1 MNTQQVDYL
10 NIGLMLI
17 SFIIAMIVPFELF
30 LFSYAVLGPIHYLT
44 EIGWLRKQHY
54 FTKKKSDYLWLIG
67 LCALTTLGA
76 LLVELNRWD
85 ATRGVYTFLND
96 SAVFSTPMSWLSE
109 YQVAFIFLAFI
120 AALAFTIFNKLWQK
134 IALIA
139 VAVVVSTQIK
149 AIPALYSVFGV
160 FLPTI
165 LHVSLFTGAFILYGA
180 LKSKKTSS
188 YLSFLA
194 FILFI
199 FSFFIIDVD
208 GSSYTISKYAKE
220 TFRISNFDGLT
231 VMLAALFV
239 DIKKLLPFNFNNDLI
254 VRVEAFV
261 AFSYTYHYLN
271 WFSKT
276 SIIKWH
282 QVPKKWIAASLLIWA
297 LSVGLYLY
305 NYRIGLFALFFL
317 SMLHVFLEFPLN
329 HRTFIYIGQRLLGR
343 NPDAGKGKGPKSKSK
358 KRNSKGSERI
368 LDSGNFRKSKV

>member
-17 SFIIAMIVPFELF
+17 SFIIALIVPFELF
-30 LFSYAVLGPIHYLT
+30 LFSYAVLGPLHYLT
-44 EIGWLRKQHY
+44 EIGWLRKQDY
-54 FTKKKSDYLWLIG
+54 FTKKKSDYLWLVG
-67 LCALTTLGA
+67 LCGLTTLGA
-76 LLVELNRWD
+76 LLMEFGKWK
-85 ATRGVYTFLND
+85 ATRGLYDIIKDNTVL
-96 SAVFSTPMSWLSE
+96 VFFKD
-109 YQVAFIFLAFI
+109 YQVSFIFLAFI
-120 AALAFTIFNKLWQK
+120 AALAFTIFNKLWHK
-134 IALIA
+134 IAFIG
-139 VAVVVSTQIK
+139 VAAIGSYFIK
-149 AIPALYSVFGV
+149 EVNALYTVFGV

-194 FILFI
+194 FVLFI
-199 FSFFIIDVD
+199 FTFFIIDVN
-208 GSSYTISKYAKE
+208 GSSYTISQYAKE

-231 VMLAALFV
+231 VMLANLFV
-239 DIKKLLPFNFNNDLI
+239 EMKYLLPFNFNNDMI
-254 VRVEAFV
+254 VRIEAFV

-282 QVPKKWIAASLLIWA
+282 QVPKKWIAASLLIWVM
-297 LSVGLYLY
+297 SIGLYLY

-329 HRTFIYIGQRLLGR
+329 HRTFIYIGQRLMGR
-343 NPDAGKGKGPKSKSK
+343 NPDAGKGGGGKPKVKPT
-358 KRNSKGSERI
+358 
-368 LDSGNFRKSKV
+368 KSKVRRNTKGRKLGKA